1 LPPFFFAFF
10 FAAIPPHPHSAPEEL
25 LLVNM
30 NLLAQLHQHKKTK
43 TKKFFG
49 GDFLEA
55 EKNSRDDFPREFFRH
70 VGGIRY

>member
-1 LPPFFFAFF
+1 
-10 FAAIPPHPHSAPEEL
+10 
-25 LLVNM
+25 M